1 MARQLRLAGEE
12 IGVLALLDTHA
23 NWGQDSWRDSI
34 IKAYQRVAFHVK
46 NAWMSGRTGI
56 RGFAAEKMREASRRM
71 LRRWEALSSQI
82 SYRLGWRKTEPV
94 FLLEALYDRASE
106 EYSPKPLDAHLI
118 LFKPKQSYAGKV
130 DTFFGWQKHVQD
142 ITLIELP
149 VYPAGMLIEPFVAQL
164 ATHIE
169 RQLTSA
175 EDGLSP
181 AAESNESKQ
190 WT

>member
-1 MARQLRLAGEE
+1 
-12 IGVLALLDTHA
+12 LDTHA
-23 NWGQDSWRDSI
+23 NWGQDSWQDSV

-46 NAWMSGRTGI
+46 NAWMSGRTGF
-56 RGFAAEKMREASRRM
+56 RSFAAEKLREGNRRM

-82 SYRLGWRKTEPV
+82 SFRLGWRKNRTCIYARSTLRP
-94 FLLEALYDRASE
+94 RIGRIQPQASGCPT
-106 EYSPKPLDAHLI
+106 S
-118 LFKPKQSYAGKV
+118 SYLSQCKATQGKV
-130 DTFFGWQKHVQD
+130 DTFFGWQNYVRD

-175 EDGLSP
+175 EDGLTP
-181 AAESNESKQ
+181 APQSNASKQ

>member
-1 MARQLRLAGEE
+1 
-12 IGVLALLDTHA
+12 
-23 NWGQDSWRDSI
+23 
-34 IKAYQRVAFHVK
+34 
-46 NAWMSGRTGI
+46 MSGRTGI